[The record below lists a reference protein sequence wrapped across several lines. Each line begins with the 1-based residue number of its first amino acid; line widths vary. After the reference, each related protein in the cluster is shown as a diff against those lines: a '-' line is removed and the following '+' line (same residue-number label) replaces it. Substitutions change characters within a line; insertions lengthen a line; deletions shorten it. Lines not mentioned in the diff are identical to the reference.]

1 MSGTRPLV
9 TACIVTWNSREQI
22 GRCID
27 ALLAS
32 QGIAGEI
39 QIVVVDNDSAD
50 GTAAF
55 VREAYGAR
63 VTLIANDANRY
74 YAAGNNQAFAVA
86 EGEHV
91 LILNPDAYVEPDCLA
106 TLLGALESDS
116 GIAAVAP
123 RLILPDGSVQRSCR
137 RFPAPCWLL
146 CEAALLRRAL
156 PRTRAFGGYF
166 YGEWDYADAREVD
179 QPMTSC
185 MLLRSAELRALGGFD
200 ESFEMFFNDVDLCY
214 RLRERGGRIRF
225 VPEATCLHDH
235 GASTRQARRSMVRKS
250 QEGMGRFY
258 DKHYRPRMSAVGYAL
273 CRALIAVIGAARLLL
288 ARRDAP

>member
-106 TLLGALESDS
+106 TLLGALESGGSSARPPCS
-116 GIAAVAP
+116 G
-123 RLILPDGSVQRSCR
+123 
-137 RFPAPCWLL
+137 APC
-146 CEAALLRRAL
+146 
-156 PRTRAFGGYF
+156 P
-166 YGEWDYADAREVD
+166 ARE
-179 QPMTSC
+179 
-185 MLLRSAELRALGGFD
+185 RSAATSTASGTTPT
-200 ESFEMFFNDVDLCY
+200 
-214 RLRERGGRIRF
+214 RG
-225 VPEATCLHDH
+225 
-235 GASTRQARRSMVRKS
+235 RSIS
-250 QEGMGRFY
+250 
-258 DKHYRPRMSAVGYAL
+258 P
-273 CRALIAVIGAARLLL
+273 
-288 ARRDAP
+288 